1 MTVDELLAQFLVH
14 QAAQNHTQRTIDW
27 YEYQINR
34 FLKWLVANDLQATNW
49 LSIRTIE
56 RYLASPTRKGQKPS
70 PATVAGHYRAL
81 HGFLGWLAE
90 TGAIESSPLAG
101 TKAPRVPS
109 KQPNRVSLEEY
120 DRLIGSIDQGTWIEL
135 RDRLII
141 NVLFLSGLRLSECA
155 SLTAADFRTQE
166 HLLVVRCGKG
176 GHQRLVPLLPAT
188 ERAYVAYL
196 FVKPA
201 FDDPRL
207 FLAANGAK
215 EPCGVLLP
223 NGIRQ
228 MLRRRCANA
237 GMRRLNPHAFRH
249 GLAMHLLNEGGDMS
263 LVQKILGHS
272 QISTTARHY
281 AEWLTAGVVRE
292 FSEKMR
298 GIGR

>member
-1 MTVDELLAQFLVH
+1 MTVDELLAQFLLH
-14 QAAQNHTQRTIDW
+14 QAAQNHTSRTIDW
-27 YEYQINR
+27 YDYQIKR
-34 FLKWLVANDLQATNW
+34 FLKWLVANNLQGQNW
-49 LSIRTIE
+49 LTLRTVE
-56 RYLASPTRKGQKPS
+56 RYLASPTRNGTKPS
-70 PATVAGHYRAL
+70 PATVAGFYRAL
-81 HGFLGWLAE
+81 HGFFGWLAE
-90 TGAIESSPLAG
+90 TGAIDRSPLAG
-101 TKAPRVPS
+101 TKAPKVPS
-109 KQPNRVSLEEY
+109 KQPNRVALEEY
-120 DRLIGSIDQGTWIEL
+120 DYLIGSIGQGTWIEL

-155 SLTAADFRTQE
+155 SLTPNDFRTGE
-166 HLLVVRCGKG
+166 HLLVVRNGKG
-176 GHQRLVPLLPAT
+176 GHQRLVPLLPAV
-188 ERAYVAYL
+188 ERAYIAYL
-196 FVKPA
+196 FAKPA
-201 FDDPRL
+201 FEDPRL
-207 FLAANGAK
+207 FLSANGAK
-215 EPCGVLLP
+215 QPAGVLLP